1 MVRAVRVRG
10 PRSRHGWTITRRS
23 FGAGGA
29 SCVAVALGGWGRVR
43 RGVGVG
49 GLVSDPVIVECGR
62 GRWGAAIGVGA

>member
-1 MVRAVRVRG
+1 M
-10 PRSRHGWTITRRS
+10 
-23 FGAGGA
+23 
-29 SCVAVALGGWGRVR
+29 